1 MSEKVIVIGASGH
14 GKVVAD
20 AIQKAV
26 DVVLGFLDDN
36 EALPKFFVG
45 FPLLGTVAD
54 FEAYRHDARFIIA
67 VGNAAI
73 RERIAKQLTGVA
85 WYTAIHPAATIAN
98 LDVRIGE
105 GTVILA
111 NAVVNAGSVIGK
123 HCIINTSAVVEHDNF
138 LEDYAH
144 VSVGAKLAGTVRVG
158 KATWIGIGASVRN
171 NLTIC
176 DNCMIGAGAVVVKE
190 ILHAGTYV
198 GCPAKRLRSDY
209 DMEKK

>member
-20 AIQKAV
+20 AIQKAG

-73 RERIAKQLTGVA
+73 RERIADRKS
-85 WYTAIHPAATIAN
+85 
-98 LDVRIGE
+98 
-105 GTVILA
+105 
-111 NAVVNAGSVIGK
+111 VV
-123 HCIINTSAVVEHDNF
+123 
-138 LEDYAH
+138 
-144 VSVGAKLAGTVRVG
+144 
-158 KATWIGIGASVRN
+158 
-171 NLTIC
+171 
-176 DNCMIGAGAVVVKE
+176 
-190 ILHAGTYV
+190 
-198 GCPAKRLRSDY
+198 
-209 DMEKK
+209 